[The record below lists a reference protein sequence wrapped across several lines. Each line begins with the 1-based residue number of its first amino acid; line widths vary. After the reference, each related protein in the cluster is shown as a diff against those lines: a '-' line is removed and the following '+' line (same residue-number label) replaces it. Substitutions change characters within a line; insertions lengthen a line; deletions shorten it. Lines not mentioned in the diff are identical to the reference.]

1 MPHRGTLILVLGILA
16 LVFSLC
22 CPLVGIVLAILAW
35 VLGNGDMKQME
46 QGIMDSLG
54 RGNTSAGRICGMIA
68 VGVAV
73 VNMIV
78 GGLFYGMKAFREL
91 NLP

>member
-1 MPHRGTLILVLGILA
+1 MAAEQPGGGAPMPPQPLMPHRGTLILVLGILA

-46 QGIMDSLG
+46 QGIMDGLG
-54 RGNTSAGRICGMIA
+54 RGNTSAGRI
-68 VGVAV
+68 
-73 VNMIV
+73 
-78 GGLFYGMKAFREL
+78 
-91 NLP
+91 